1 MPERVVVCNTS
12 PLLYLHQ
19 VSKLELLFQLYG
31 TVIVPSA
38 VEREL
43 RAGQERRIDVPVV
56 ADIDWISVR
65 SVSEKS
71 GLRISVDLGPGEAE
85 VIALGLE
92 LPGSLLILDDRLGRR
107 IARLNGLAFTGTLGV
122 LLRAKQAGLLDS
134 IRPTLEKL
142 QTTTMWLP
150 EDLVHSILVEAQEEE
165 DDPSSS

>member
-1 MPERVVVCNTS
+1 
-12 PLLYLHQ
+12 
-19 VSKLELLFQLYG
+19 VSFE
-31 TVIVPSA
+31 PARSA
-38 VEREL
+38 
-43 RAGQERRIDVPVV
+43 ASTCPCWPN
-56 ADIDWISVR
+56 IDWIAVR
-65 SVSEKS
+65 SASEKS
-71 GLRISVDLGPGEAE
+71 GLRISVDLGPGESE

-92 LPGSLLILDDRLGRR
+92 LPASLLILDDGLGRR

-150 EDLVHSILVEAQEEE
+150 EDLVHSILVEAQERDE

>member
-19 VSKLELLFQLYG
+19 VSKLELLSQLYG

-43 RAGQERRIDVPVV
+43 RAGQERRIDAPVV

-65 SVSEKS
+65 SVREKS

-107 IARLNGLAFTGTLGV
+107 IARLNGLAFTGMLGV

-142 QTTTMWLP
+142 ETTTMWLP

-165 DDPSSS
+165 DDPSSA